1 MATASEILSAIAP
14 HFDDVAGRQ
23 ILLDRA
29 ESRTSST
36 FFGSNRPDAV
46 AYMAAHFL
54 DMAAS
59 ASTSSG
65 AGGPITSKKEGDL
78 AVSFASDG
86 SSGSTSGL
94 SQTRYG
100 QMLLDLQRSSGPAAG
115 ITGQPFC
122 PVLFVP
128 GRGFYG

>member
-23 ILLDRA
+23 VLLGQA

-36 FFGSNRPDAV
+36 FFGANRPDAV

-78 AVSFASDG
+78 AVSFGSG
-86 SSGSTSGL
+86 SSNAQASGL
-94 SQTRYG
+94 SRTSYG
-100 QMLLDLQRSSGPAAG
+100 QMLLDLMRSSGPATG
-115 ITGQPFC
+115 VTGQPYC

-128 GRGFYG
+128 GIGIQ